1 MSEFDEFNDDV
12 VDDDD
17 DVIEVSRPEEDKFD
31 KVVNWV
37 KENKVKA
44 ALAGV
49 GAFLGSMFLGAKAF
63 SKTKTVEVEKLPDPT
78 IMDKYDRIPVDET
91 TYTNY
96 KYVLKDE
103 YNDKV

>member
-1 MSEFDEFNDDV
+1 MNDKFEEFDDVDD
-12 VDDDD
+12 VDDDI
-17 DVIEVSRPEEDKFD
+17 IEVTKSEETKFD

-37 KENKVKA
+37 KNHKA
-44 ALAGV
+44 ASIAAGV
-49 GAFLGSMFLGAKAF
+49 GAFFTSMFIGAKAF

-91 TYTNY
+91 TYVNY